1 MSIQNF
7 ICITVGRFKE
17 VTAKMISYSLSKQTT
32 KKNGKAGNTYYN
44 VQFRVPTA
52 DGKKKNVHK
61 STHVRADEKNAYAKA
76 NKIARQIVAEYE
88 DLTYSDFTQMT
99 LDKYMADYLERLRPE
114 IKATT
119 YDNYVS
125 MFNRHIKPFF
135 RDLRLKI
142 GDIKPM
148 HITRYINAKK
158 SEVSVNTVIKQF
170 RLISQCMQDAVINDV
185 IRKNPC
191 SKVKKP
197 EKEPFEHS
205 CYTAEEA
212 RRLLSAVYGTVME
225 KPVFLSA
232 MFGLRRSE
240 VVGLKWENIDWEN
253 KTLEICG
260 TITRAKQAD
269 GSIKDV
275 YSKSLKTRSSHR
287 FFPLDE
293 TAFNYL
299 YELHERSKSIISN
312 CNDYKTFI
320 CVNEVGELLKVDYVT
335 HKFSQMLEANGL
347 RHIRFHDLRHTC
359 ISYLAENV
367 QMKQVQEYAGHANYN
382 LTADTYS
389 HVSYDTKLKDTA
401 IITNG
406 LGIDNY
412 IKDQYNKSATD
423 PYNKPPV
430 KSA

>member
-1 MSIQNF
+1 M
-7 ICITVGRFKE
+7 
-17 VTAKMISYSLSKQTT
+17 
-32 KKNGKAGNTYYN
+32 
-44 VQFRVPTA
+44 
-52 DGKKKNVHK
+52 
-61 STHVRADEKNAYAKA
+61 
-76 NKIARQIVAEYE
+76 
-88 DLTYSDFTQMT
+88 
-99 LDKYMADYLERLRPE
+99 
-114 IKATT
+114 
-119 YDNYVS
+119 
-125 MFNRHIKPFF
+125 
-135 RDLRLKI
+135 KI

-185 IRKNPC
+185 IRTNPC
-191 SKVKKP
+191 NKVKKP

-205 CYTAEEA
+205 CYTAKEA
-212 RRLLSAVYGTVME
+212 RKLLYAVHGTVLE
-225 KPVFLSA
+225 RPVFLSA

-240 VVGLKWENIDWEN
+240 VVGLKWENIDWKN

-260 TITRAKQAD
+260 SITRAKQAD

-275 YSKSLKTRSSHR
+275 YNKSLKTRSSHR
-287 FFPLDE
+287 FFPLDD

-312 CNDYKTFI
+312 SNDYKTFI

-359 ISYLAENV
+359 LSYLAENV

-401 IITNG
+401 IITSG
-406 LGIDNY
+406 LGIENY
-412 IKDQYNKSATD
+412 IQKSNITSQQQTC
-423 PYNKPPV
+423 NKPPV